1 MIMLALCGCSAKR
14 SITPNLNNIS
24 FIVEI
29 CYENDS
35 IAFDSVYENN
45 VLTLTATE
53 PIDVKGLIISV
64 NKNGLKYEFMGNLY
78 NYDYNNVSLTSPL
91 RCLFD
96 VFSDVE
102 KKNEIAF
109 TDNNYRFKGDV
120 NDYQYSFDF
129 SSAGLPIQLEV
140 NKLKLSYNFSNV
152 TIIRR
157 N

>member
-1 MIMLALCGCSAKR
+1 
-14 SITPNLNNIS
+14 
-24 FIVEI
+24 
-29 CYENDS
+29 
-35 IAFDSVYENN
+35 
-45 VLTLTATE
+45 
-53 PIDVKGLIISV
+53 
-64 NKNGLKYEFMGNLY
+64 MGNLY

-152 TIIRR
+152 TIMRR